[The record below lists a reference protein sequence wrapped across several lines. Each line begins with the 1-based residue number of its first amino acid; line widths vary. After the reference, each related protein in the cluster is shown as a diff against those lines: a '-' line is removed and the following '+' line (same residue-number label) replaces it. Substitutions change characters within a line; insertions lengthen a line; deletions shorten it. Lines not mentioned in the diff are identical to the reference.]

1 MRIEKTGYQG
11 NLSLRVI
18 GRLDTNTAPQLE
30 KAVEGCLGGV
40 CQLTVDFSC
49 LEYISSAGLRVL
61 LSLHKTMKSQGGNM
75 VVKGANEEVR
85 EVFNITGFTQILTV
99 ED

>member
-11 NLSLRVI
+11 DLSLKVI
-18 GRLDTNTAPQLE
+18 GRLDTTTAPQLE
-30 KAVEGCLGGV
+30 DMLKSSLAGV
-40 CQLTVDFSC
+40 SHLTIDFSS

-61 LSLHKTMKSQGGNM
+61 LSAHKTMKRQEGDM
-75 VVKGANEEVR
+75 VVQGANEEVR
-85 EVFNITGFTQILTV
+85 EVFTITGFDKILTV